1 MWTLRSSS
9 STALSRSSWVVSG
22 ITNWKKKKQRWCR
35 YQFLKYF
42 IQYQYQEMCRPLK
55 ASYLI
60 VGVVKVH
67 RLTKSHF
74 SFRLQ
79 VVQLDRS
86 RELQD
91 PTEKKRG
98 QRSGGHSYRS
108 AMTTLKWWTWSKAH
122 LFSPLNSNFT
132 LTSFCWKDSHV
143 KFMSDEWTWT
153 HENTDILLFSKKHP
167 CQFRIKSP
175 LFTGRPL
182 LSHTVCR
189 KCCVWLTAA

>member
-22 ITNWKKKKQRWCR
+22 ITNCKEKKQLWCK
-35 YQFLKYF
+35 YLFFKYIFYAISVLK
-42 IQYQYQEMCRPLK
+42 MCRPVK
-55 ASYLI
+55 SFTSYLI

-74 SFRLQ
+74 SFGPQ

-98 QRSGGHSYRS
+98 QKSGGHRYISEL
-108 AMTTLKWWTWSKAH
+108 TTSKWWAWSKPH
-122 LFSPLNSNFT
+122 LFSPLNSNLT
-132 LTSFCWKDSHV
+132 LTSFYWKEKSH
-143 KFMSDEWTWT
+143 
-153 HENTDILLFSKKHP
+153 
-167 CQFRIKSP
+167 
-175 LFTGRPL
+175 
-182 LSHTVCR
+182 
-189 KCCVWLTAA
+189 